1 MRYSL
6 FKTYEAGMYQ
16 FLQSFDSNG
25 LLQSIT
31 QRLHAHLPELYS
43 PRLVQSSLF
52 VEVCFSFEK

>member
-31 QRLHAHLPELYS
+31 QRLHAHLPELIAPALY
-43 PRLVQSSLF
+43 
-52 VEVCFSFEK
+52 